1 MLDSISVMISLT
13 GSETYP
19 KTGPGICLQTR
30 VSLGVNEQ
38 KVVGILGRLQLS
50 TEDGVSIYSGL
61 NASVYGSVVTII
73 PNQATDVKRQRGY
86 IFAIP
91 GRFSKRVFLMLSNLL
106 RKNGPMEPF
115 FRTWNIPS
123 WKEVKAKGDLR
134 WNMTLPYRRN

>member
-1 MLDSISVMISLT
+1 MISLT

-19 KTGPGICLQTR
+19 KTEHGICLQTR

-38 KVVGILGRLQLS
+38 KVVGILGRLQLNI
-50 TEDGVSIYSGL
+50 EDGVSIFSGL
-61 NASVYGSVVTII
+61 NVSVYGSVVTII
-73 PNQATDVKRQRGY
+73 PNQVTNVKHHRGY

-91 GRFSKRVFLMLSNLL
+91 GHFSKQVFLTLSNLL

-123 WKEVKAKGDLR
+123 WKEVKAKEGLR
-134 WNMTLPYRRN
+134 WSMALPYRRN